1 MEKVQG
7 CFYFRVSGDQ
17 EEGRLAAN
25 VKWEIMTGAAE
36 QWHLPVYGKN
46 GYIGSVCPQVK
57 AVSVEGVRPS
67 EARADNY

>member
-1 MEKVQG
+1 M
-7 CFYFRVSGDQ
+7 
-17 EEGRLAAN
+17 AN